1 MGRCHGNDYGDV
13 RPMSAEEQELLFD
26 ATLILIPVPGASAYG
41 SVKLLR
47 FMAKHP
53 KITKNL
59 CVVTIL
65 CGLPP
70 TSKIGQ
76 AASSIF
82 EDIVIIISMT
92 ATHTLILLFRTMR
105 PLIKQIPKRPR
116 LRPVCKFTT
125 ANHRDG
131 ATNNRIPNSIANHL
145 KHILIYGYRRTKRR

>member
-59 CVVTIL
+59 CVVTML

-70 TSKIGQ
+70 TSKAGLFPYI
-76 AASSIF
+76 
-82 EDIVIIISMT
+82 
-92 ATHTLILLFRTMR
+92 HKTLHR
-105 PLIKQIPKRPR
+105 PSYIHLHYK
-116 LRPVCKFTT
+116 L
-125 ANHRDG
+125 NHE
-131 ATNNRIPNSIANHL
+131 IH
-145 KHILIYGYRRTKRR
+145 

>member
-1 MGRCHGNDYGDV
+1 MIQGKSQVNLIKKQYECMGRCHGNDYGDV

-59 CVVTIL
+59 CVVTML

-70 TSKIGQ
+70 TSKAGQ
-76 AASSIF
+76 AIF
-82 EDIVIIISMT
+82 TD
-92 ATHTLILLFRTMR
+92 R
-105 PLIKQIPKRPR
+105 
-116 LRPVCKFTT
+116 
-125 ANHRDG
+125 
-131 ATNNRIPNSIANHL
+131 
-145 KHILIYGYRRTKRR
+145 Y

>member
-1 MGRCHGNDYGDV
+1 MVPPTTASLTVLPIISNIFF
-13 RPMSAEEQELLFD
+13 EEQELLFD

-59 CVVTIL
+59 C
-65 CGLPP
+65 
-70 TSKIGQ
+70 
-76 AASSIF
+76 
-82 EDIVIIISMT
+82 
-92 ATHTLILLFRTMR
+92 
-105 PLIKQIPKRPR
+105 
-116 LRPVCKFTT
+116 PVCEFTT

-145 KHILIYGYRRTKRR
+145 KHIL